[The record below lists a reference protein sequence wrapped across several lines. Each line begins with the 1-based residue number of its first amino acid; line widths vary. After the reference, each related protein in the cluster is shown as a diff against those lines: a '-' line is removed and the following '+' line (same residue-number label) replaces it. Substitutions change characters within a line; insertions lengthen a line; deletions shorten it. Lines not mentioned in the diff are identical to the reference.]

1 MSVKRG
7 IKRVMV
13 VFLAVALAAAA
24 WFAWQIVHR
33 SGPVPGMEQV
43 LAPAKPGELRV
54 SFLGVSTLLFDDGE
68 TAILIDGFFT
78 RPGKLTVLAGK
89 VAPDPERIAAAIK
102 RAGIGRLTAVIVV
115 HSHYDHAMDAPEVA
129 RRTGALVVG
138 SESTANVARGWGM
151 GEDRIRIVQGGD
163 TLQLGRFR
171 ITLIESRHA
180 PTGFTGGEILEPLV
194 PPVRASRYHEGT
206 SYSLLIERDGKS
218 ALVQGSAGF
227 IEGALRGRKAD
238 VAFLGIGLL
247 GKQDDAFRQAYW
259 HETVAA
265 VGARRVIPIHW
276 DDFTLPLDRPLEP
289 LPWPLDD
296 VEVSMRFILE
306 RARQDDVEV
315 KFAPLWARVDPFA
328 QP

>member
-43 LAPAKPGELRV
+43 LPPAKPGAMSA

-151 GEDRIRIVQGGD
+151 AEDRIRIVQGGD

-306 RARQDDVEV
+306 RARQSDVEV